1 MADYIFRV
9 KNGIAV
15 NTNLIYAT
23 AGQVGFNTT
32 TPDANVTIVGTAN
45 VQGAFSVTGT
55 SAHTLASSFAN
66 AVTVTGAVTLSNT
79 ISVTGAATL
88 SSTLSVTG
96 TSGYTGAA
104 TFSNTVS
111 VTGGL
116 TLSNN
121 LTVAGQT
128 TLQSLIVNATSA
140 AILTAGSNTGTLY
153 LGNTSARAL
162 VYDGTQYS
170 FPNAQL
176 YINGSLALHAAN
188 YSSYVNSISPT
199 LTGSGASGNWA
210 INVTGTSTNI
220 TAYTVNQNLGTTSS
234 PQFNALTLAAGD
246 LTLQRSGAPTTGLI
260 FFGNTGTRYLYYDAS
275 HYSFVGA
282 TGANLYINGYVILNA
297 ANYNIYSPTLTGTG
311 ASGSW
316 GINVTGTASNI
327 TAYTINQN
335 LGTTSSPQFSGLSV
349 LGDITTYRPSAST
362 TGVIFFGTTGG
373 KYLYWDGTNFSF
385 TGATGLYVSGSIVLN
400 AGNYN
405 SYSPTLTGGN
415 ASGTWG
421 INITG
426 NAATVTNGVYNTGGT
441 YNINVTGNAATATT
455 AATATNAVN
464 LGGVVSSSYITN
476 SSYSKTLY
484 NFYTNLLYD
493 SDNSGYYVDPNSLSY
508 MNQLLVNVVK
518 PVVNNWWQSNDGV
531 NRLYFENA
539 GTTYLQ
545 GYNNANWYLRLGD
558 QANTSRSIFTG
569 SGDFYTT
576 GNITAYWSDRRLKK
590 NIHKISD
597 WREIMNK
604 INGYRFEWN
613 ENGLRVFGEFSKED
627 GVMSGLI
634 AQEVNE
640 AFPQAAAIQMLQ
652 YEDYKDGVGVPRK
665 DLIDIIEVDDPF
677 LTVREEKLIPV
688 FVEAIKGLM
697 AEVDELKAKLGK

>member
-153 LGNTSARAL
+153 LGNTFARAL

-260 FFGNTGTRYLYYDAS
+260 FFGNAGTRYLYWDGS
-275 HYSFVGA
+275 NYSFLGA
-282 TGANLYINGYVILNA
+282 TGANIFINGYVVLNA
-297 ANYNIYSPTLTGTG
+297 A
-311 ASGSW
+311 
-316 GINVTGTASNI
+316 
-327 TAYTINQN
+327 
-335 LGTTSSPQFSGLSV
+335 
-349 LGDITTYRPSAST
+349 
-362 TGVIFFGTTGG
+362 
-373 KYLYWDGTNFSF
+373 
-385 TGATGLYVSGSIVLN
+385 
-400 AGNYN
+400 NYN

-426 NAATVTNGVYNTGGT
+426 NAATVSNGVYNNGGT
-441 YNINVTGNAATATT
+441 YGINISGT
-455 AATATNAVN
+455 AAAA
-464 LGGVVSSSYITN
+464 SS
-476 SSYSKTLY
+476 
-484 NFYTNLLYD
+484 
-493 SDNSGYYVDPNSLSY
+493 
-508 MNQLLVNVVK
+508 
-518 PVVNNWWQSNDGV
+518 
-531 NRLYFENA
+531 
-539 GTTYLQ
+539 
-545 GYNNANWYLRLGD
+545 
-558 QANTSRSIFTG
+558 
-569 SGDFYTT
+569 
-576 GNITAYWSDRRLKK
+576 
-590 NIHKISD
+590 
-597 WREIMNK
+597 
-604 INGYRFEWN
+604 
-613 ENGLRVFGEFSKED
+613 
-627 GVMSGLI
+627 
-634 AQEVNE
+634 
-640 AFPQAAAIQMLQ
+640 
-652 YEDYKDGVGVPRK
+652 
-665 DLIDIIEVDDPF
+665 
-677 LTVREEKLIPV
+677 
-688 FVEAIKGLM
+688 
-697 AEVDELKAKLGK
+697 

>member
-153 LGNTSARAL
+153 LGNTFARAL

-260 FFGNTGTRYLYYDAS
+260 FFGNTGTRYLSYDAAN
-275 HYSFVGA
+275 YSFIGA
-282 TGANLYINGYVILNA
+282 TGANLYINGYVVLNA

-316 GINVTGTASNI
+316 GINVTGTAGNI

-349 LGDITTYRPSAST
+349 LGDITTYRPGAST
-362 TGVIFFGTTGG
+362 TGAIFFGTTGG
-373 KYLYWDGTNFSF
+373 KYLYWDGANYSFVGTN
-385 TGATGLYVSGSIVLN
+385 GLYVNGSLVLH
-400 AGNYN
+400 AANYN
-405 SYSPTLTGGN
+405 NYSPTLTGGN

-476 SSYSKTLY
+476 ASYSKTLY
-484 NFYTNLLYD
+484 NFSTNLLYD
-493 SDNSGYYVDPNSLSY
+493 SDNTAYYVDPNGLSY
-508 MNQLLVNVVK
+508 MSQLLVNIVK
-518 PVVNNWWQSNDGV
+518 PVVNNWWVSNDGV

-558 QANTSRSIFTG
+558 QANTSRSIFVG
-569 SGDFYTT
+569 SGDFYTA

-688 FVEAIKGLM
+688 LVEAIKGLM